1 MADMADVV
9 VIEGAGS
16 PAEINLRDHDIVN
29 MGLAAMVDAPVILVG
44 DIDRGGVFAQFLG
57 TLMLLSDEERRRVK
71 GLVINKFRGDMGLLD
86 SGIRMLEEKGG
97 IPVVGVVPYMDIALE
112 DEDSLSE
119 RFKGG
124 ERGILDLA
132 VIRYPRI
139 SNFTD
144 FNVFEQIPKVRVR
157 YVDSA
162 RGLGRPDMIFLP
174 GSKNTMED
182 LAWMR
187 RRGLEEAVTRAA
199 GEIPVWGIC
208 GGYQMLGQQISD
220 PEGLEAGGAMRG
232 MGLLPVET
240 VLAGEKVLKQVRG
253 TVNGVEG
260 VLGALSGLEYEGY
273 EIHIGRSRG
282 IGQMEELVVLTDSR
296 GMVYGTYVHGIF
308 DKGDMAF
315 ALVKALADRKGI
327 SVGDGAE
334 DFAVFKDRQY
344 EKLADTLRQYM
355 NMEEIYGILGEACV
369 R

>member
-1 MADMADVV
+1 
-9 VIEGAGS
+9 
-16 PAEINLRDHDIVN
+16 
-29 MGLAAMVDAPVILVG
+29 
-44 DIDRGGVFAQFLG
+44 
-57 TLMLLSDEERRRVK
+57 
-71 GLVINKFRGDMGLLD
+71 
-86 SGIRMLEEKGG
+86 
-97 IPVVGVVPYMDIALE
+97 
-112 DEDSLSE
+112 
-119 RFKGG
+119 
-124 ERGILDLA
+124 
-132 VIRYPRI
+132 
-139 SNFTD
+139 
-144 FNVFEQIPKVRVR
+144 
-157 YVDSA
+157 
-162 RGLGRPDMIFLP
+162 
-174 GSKNTMED
+174 MED